1 MEKKLLIK
9 YVDVDIYQQE
19 LLVLKNVQLEIHSGE
34 FVYLLG
40 KVGSGKSS
48 LLKSFYHEVPI
59 LSGVA
64 GVLNYDLLTL
74 KPNEVPY
81 LRRKIGIVFQ
91 DFQLL
96 HDRTVHANLEFVLK
110 ATGWEDKTTI
120 DEQIHNV
127 LDQVGMSNK
136 GYKMPHQLSGGE
148 QQRIVIARALL
159 NSPEMILA
167 DEPTGNLDTET
178 GKELVELLYN
188 IRLSGTTVILATH
201 NLAWVKKFPGRIFRC
216 EDDKLKEET
225 DASNIQKEIIEELDV
240 MKNLVEEP
248 VVLEKSEEKP
258 IESNEPEI
266 IEKTDEEPVVIEE
279 KMKEKDSL
287 KNETPRKNIR

>member
-1 MEKKLLIK
+1 MEKRLLIK

-48 LLKSFYHEVPI
+48 LLKSFYHEVPV

-64 GVLNYDLLTL
+64 GVLNYDLLTI
-74 KPNEVPY
+74 KPSEVPY

-96 HDRTVHANLEFVLK
+96 HDRTVYANLEFVLK
-110 ATGWEDKTTI
+110 ATGWKDNESI
-120 DEQIHNV
+120 EEQIHNV
-127 LDQVGMSNK
+127 LVQVGMPNK

-159 NSPEMILA
+159 NSPEMIIA
-167 DEPTGNLDTET
+167 DEPTGHLDPET

-188 IRLSGTTVILATH
+188 IRLSGTTIVMATH
-201 NLAWVKKFPGRIFRC
+201 NLAWMEKFPGRVIRI
-216 EDDKLKEET
+216 EDEYLREVT
-225 DASNIQKEIIEELDV
+225 NAVFIEKV
-240 MKNLVEEP
+240 VVEEA
-248 VVLEKSEEKP
+248 
-258 IESNEPEI
+258 
-266 IEKTDEEPVVIEE
+266 VVIEE
-279 KMKEKDSL
+279 LIKEPISCAEVANDNNSDK
-287 KNETPRKNIR
+287 